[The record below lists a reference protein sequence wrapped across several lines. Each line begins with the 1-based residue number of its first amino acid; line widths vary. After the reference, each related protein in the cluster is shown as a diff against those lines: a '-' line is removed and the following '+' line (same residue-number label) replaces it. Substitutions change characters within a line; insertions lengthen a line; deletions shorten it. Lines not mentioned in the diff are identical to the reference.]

1 MNLKLYLVVKCTN
14 EGVDSAQAFANEKAA
29 KEFFKDEVD
38 SEITIATDG
47 GYFNYHISRKNCVTL
62 YYREGGWMEIEIIE
76 DEVFVEV

>member
-1 MNLKLYLVVKCTN
+1 MLQMNLKLYLVVKCTN

-47 GYFNYHISRKNCVTL
+47 GYFNYAGCSDDFVVGGNCVS
-62 YYREGGWMEIEIIE
+62 GG
-76 DEVFVEV
+76 

>member
-38 SEITIATDG
+38 SEIAIATDG

-76 DEVFVEV
+76 DEIFVED